1 MYKMTEPAQLPLI
14 PEPQVKVSGRKIRSV
29 EQLAVLAKA
38 REKALEIRKQ
48 NQQVRQKQMEI
59 IKTEKEIKVAEIETK
74 YNQVLEKKKEL
85 NEPRT
90 VLRSEAEQPQQFKEP
105 QKDYQKQTIVHKYRN
120 TIQSDSDDDEMVMV
134 RIPKK
139 KLVKYQKKVEQPVK
153 SEAIPIRKN
162 PLFNV

>member
-1 MYKMTEPAQLPLI
+1 MTEPTQLPLT
-14 PEPQVKVSGRKIRSV
+14 PEAKVSGRKVRSV

-90 VLRSEAEQPQQFKEP
+90 VLRSEAEQKVRSEANYFKEP
-105 QKDYQKQTIVHKYRN
+105 QRVIYRN

-153 SEAIPIRKN
+153 SEALPIKKN
-162 PLFNV
+162 PLFNI